1 MKIIYIAV
9 AKQKVVYVGSSLR
22 VAKDKAR
29 QKLAPHIFK
38 VEISFVDFEPS
49 YHLAS
54 VFVASQ
60 TTGHYCEYSPEVYHR
75 WFHGIKL

>member
-1 MKIIYIAV
+1 MNIIYIAV
-9 AKQKVVYVGSSLR
+9 AKNKVVYIGSSLR

-38 VEISFVDFEPS
+38 VEVSFVDFEPS

-54 VFVASQ
+54 VYVASQ
-60 TTGHYCEYSPEVYHR
+60 VTGNYCEYSPEVYFR
-75 WFHGIKL
+75 WFRNVKL